1 MPVSGR
7 REAEVSGRRPAGR
20 HSHGSGLGR
29 GYRVQGWPCARPPF
43 AELAFAFKLIF
54 GSKSAGDRRVHRE
67 TARSELRRLEFISNL
82 PAGGGYSFPCI
93 FIAPTDQHRLNKQPE
108 RRGYVFCHSCTSA
121 ATQEVPTVSVE
132 QISH

>member
-43 AELAFAFKLIF
+43 AELAFAFKSIF
-54 GSKSAGDRRVHRE
+54 GNKSAGDRRVHRE
-67 TARSELRRLEFISNL
+67 TARSELRRLEFISNCL
-82 PAGGGYSFPCI
+82 PVVDTASHAYSLRR
-93 FIAPTDQHRLNKQPE
+93 PTSI
-108 RRGYVFCHSCTSA
+108 G
-121 ATQEVPTVSVE
+121 
-132 QISH
+132 